1 MLAFSQRLYE
11 NKTIDA
17 EKQSISNIFWLKSS
31 IFIISN
37 QSTNIMTQIKNRCV
51 LITGGASGIGKLIA
65 KRCLEQRAYKVILWD
80 INEVNL
86 LKTKSQFAN
95 LGYDVDIEIV
105 DVSNLEDIERAA
117 KIAKE
122 TYTTIDILFNNAGIV
137 VGKPFAEHS
146 HRDITKTIN
155 INTSALMHIAKEF
168 LPDMIDQ
175 CEGHIINLASASG
188 LIANPNMSVYAAS
201 KWAVIGWS
209 ESVRLEMERGETGVN
224 ITTVMPSYISTGMF
238 DGAKSPFMT
247 PILTPD
253 YIVDKIMEAVKNN
266 TIILQEPFMVKSVP
280 ILKGILP
287 QRVFDFVAGKIF
299 GVHNTMDEFKGRP
312 QDQAVPEKDKLAS
325 K

>member
-1 MLAFSQRLYE
+1 
-11 NKTIDA
+11 
-17 EKQSISNIFWLKSS
+17 
-31 IFIISN
+31 
-37 QSTNIMTQIKNRCV
+37 MTQIKNRCV

-117 KIAKE
+117 KIAKD

-137 VGKPFAEHS
+137 VGKPFVEHS

-209 ESVRLEMERGETGVN
+209 ESVRLEMEREKTGVN

-266 TIILQEPFMVKSVP
+266 TIILREPFMVKSVP

-287 QRVFDFVAGKIF
+287 QRVFDFVAGKVF
-299 GVHNTMDEFKGRP
+299 GVHNTMDQFKGRP

>member
-1 MLAFSQRLYE
+1 
-11 NKTIDA
+11 
-17 EKQSISNIFWLKSS
+17 
-31 IFIISN
+31 
-37 QSTNIMTQIKNRCV
+37 MTQIKNRCV

-65 KRCLEQRAYKVILWD
+65 RRCLELRAYKVILWD
-80 INEVNL
+80 INEINL
-86 LKTKSQFAN
+86 LKTKSEFAK
-95 LGYDVDIEIV
+95 LGYTVDIEVV
-105 DVSNLEDIERAA
+105 DVASLEDIERAA
-117 KIAKE
+117 KVAKD

-209 ESVRLEMERGETGVN
+209 ESVRLEMEREETGVH

-266 TIILQEPFMVKSVP
+266 EIILQEPFMVKSVP
-280 ILKGILP
+280 LLKGLLP
-287 QRVFDFVAGKIF
+287 QRMFDFVAGKIF
-299 GVHNTMDEFKGRP
+299 GIHNTMDDFKGRP
-312 QDQAVPEKDKLAS
+312 QDQAVPDKDTFSS

>member
-1 MLAFSQRLYE
+1 
-11 NKTIDA
+11 
-17 EKQSISNIFWLKSS
+17 
-31 IFIISN
+31 
-37 QSTNIMTQIKNRCV
+37 MTQIKNRCV

-86 LKTKSQFAN
+86 LKTKSEFAN
-95 LGYDVDIEIV
+95 LGYSVDIDVV

-117 KIAKE
+117 KTAKD

-137 VGKPFAEHS
+137 VGKPFVEHS
-146 HRDITKTIN
+146 HRDITKTMN

-168 LPDMIDQ
+168 LPDMVDQ

-209 ESVRLEMERGETGVN
+209 ESVRLEMERGKTGVN

-247 PILTPD
+247 PMLTPD

-280 ILKGILP
+280 VLKGILP

-299 GVHNTMDEFKGRP
+299 GVHNTMDQFKGRP
-312 QDQAVPEKDKLAS
+312 QEQAVPEKDKLAA

>member
-1 MLAFSQRLYE
+1 
-11 NKTIDA
+11 
-17 EKQSISNIFWLKSS
+17 
-31 IFIISN
+31 
-37 QSTNIMTQIKNRCV
+37 MTQIKNRCV

-65 KRCLEQRAYKVILWD
+65 RRCLELRAYKVILWD
-80 INEVNL
+80 INEINL
-86 LKTKSQFAN
+86 LKTKSEFAK
-95 LGYDVDIEIV
+95 LGYNVDIEVV
-105 DVSNLEDIERAA
+105 DVASLEDIERAA
-117 KIAKE
+117 KVAKD

-247 PILTPD
+247 PILTPE

-266 TIILQEPFMVKSVP
+266 EIILQEPFMVKSVP
-280 ILKGILP
+280 LLKGLLP
-287 QRVFDFVAGKIF
+287 QRMFDFVAGKIF
-299 GVHNTMDEFKGRP
+299 GIHNTMDDFKGRP
-312 QDQAVPEKDKLAS
+312 QDQAVPDKDTFSS

>member
-1 MLAFSQRLYE
+1 
-11 NKTIDA
+11 
-17 EKQSISNIFWLKSS
+17 
-31 IFIISN
+31 
-37 QSTNIMTQIKNRCV
+37 MTQIKDRCI

-65 KRCLEQRAYKVILWD
+65 KRCLELRAYKVILWD
-80 INEVNL
+80 INEVSL
-86 LKTKSQFAN
+86 LKTKAQFAT
-95 LGYDVDIEIV
+95 LGYQVDTEVV
-105 DVSNLEDIERAA
+105 DVANLEDIKRAA

-122 TYTTIDILFNNAGIV
+122 TYITIDILFNNAGII

-209 ESVRLEMERGETGVN
+209 ESVRLEMEREDTGVN

-238 DGAKSPFMT
+238 DGVKSPFMT

-266 TIILQEPFMVKSVP
+266 EIILQEPFMVKSVP
-280 ILKGILP
+280 LLKGLLP
-287 QRVFDFVAGKIF
+287 QRMFDFVAGKIF
-299 GVHNTMDEFKGRP
+299 GIHNTMDEFKGRP
-312 QDQAVPEKDKLAS
+312 QDQAVPEKDTFSS

>member
-1 MLAFSQRLYE
+1 
-11 NKTIDA
+11 
-17 EKQSISNIFWLKSS
+17 
-31 IFIISN
+31 
-37 QSTNIMTQIKNRCV
+37 MTQIKNRCV

-105 DVSNLEDIERAA
+105 DVSSLEDIERAA
-117 KIAKE
+117 KIAKDM
-122 TYTTIDILFNNAGIV
+122 YTTIDILFNNAGIV

-146 HRDITKTIN
+146 HREITKTIN

-287 QRVFDFVAGKIF
+287 QRVFDFVAGKMF

-312 QDQAVPEKDKLAS
+312 QDQAVPEKDKSAS

>member
-1 MLAFSQRLYE
+1 
-11 NKTIDA
+11 
-17 EKQSISNIFWLKSS
+17 
-31 IFIISN
+31 
-37 QSTNIMTQIKNRCV
+37 MTQIKNRCV
-51 LITGGASGIGKLIA
+51 LVTGGASGIGKLIA

-95 LGYDVDIEIV
+95 LGYEVDIEVV
-105 DVSNLEDIERAA
+105 DVSDLEDIKRAA
-117 KIAKE
+117 KIAKD

-155 INTSALMHIAKEF
+155 INTSALMHIAREF

-209 ESVRLEMERGETGVN
+209 ESVRLEMERGKTGVN
-224 ITTVMPSYISTGMF
+224 VTTVMPSYINTGMF

-266 TIILQEPFMVKSVP
+266 EIILQEPFMVKSVP
-280 ILKGILP
+280 VLKGILP

-299 GVHNTMDEFKGRP
+299 GVHNTMDDFKGRP
-312 QDQAVPEKDKLAS
+312 TDQAVPEKDKLAA